1 MHRRRCRSFAIQSIP
16 KFNIYIF
23 RDIFRSKHHTSISV
37 ISGLLRL
44 RIDFSTV
51 SAIEPCQ
58 LCTDYIYCDWFSVE
72 NYLAQCNSFF
82 FFFPSLNCLTG
93 RVHTKPGECNGE
105 H

>member
-16 KFNIYIF
+16 KFNVYIF
-23 RDIFRSKHHTSISV
+23 VIFLDLHTSISV

-72 NYLAQCNSFF
+72 NYLAQCNPF
-82 FFFPSLNCLTG
+82 FFFPSVNCLTG